1 MKDLRIIPVTN
12 MELVYSLVP
21 VAEEI
26 WREHYI
32 PIIGETQVEYMLEK
46 FLSAEA
52 LVEQINSGYE
62 YFLLSYDYTFAGF
75 AGIKEEGGK
84 LFLSKL
90 YLYNEFRG
98 KGIAS
103 YMFQKFV
110 EICKMRELDKI
121 WLTCNRHNTNSYE
134 VYKHLGF
141 VTVREEKAD
150 IGEGFVMD
158 DFIMEYE
165 VK

>member
-32 PIIGETQVEYMLEK
+32 PIIGEQQVEYMLEK

-75 AGIKEEGGK
+75 AGIKEEDGK

>member
-32 PIIGETQVEYMLEK
+32 PIIGEKQVEYMLEK
-46 FLSAEA
+46 FLSADA

-62 YFLLSYDYTFAGF
+62 YFLFSYDYTFAGF
-75 AGIKEEGGK
+75 AGIKEEDGK

-90 YLYNEFRG
+90 YVDEEFRG
-98 KGIAS
+98 KGIGKH
-103 YMFQKFV
+103 MFQKFV
-110 EICKMRELDKI
+110 EICKMRNLKGI
-121 WLTCNRHNTNSYE
+121 WLTCNRHNTDTLAVYE
-134 VYKHLGF
+134 HLGF
-141 VTVREEKAD
+141 TKVREEVTD
-150 IGEGFVMD
+150 IGNGFVMD
-158 DFIMEYE
+158 DYILEYE

>member
-26 WREHYI
+26 WREHYV
-32 PIIGETQVEYMLEK
+32 PIIGKKQVEYMLNK

-75 AGIKEEGGK
+75 AGIKEEDGK

-90 YLYNEFRG
+90 YVDKEFRG

-110 EICKMRELDKI
+110 EICKMRELNKI

-141 VTVREEKAD
+141 VTVREEATD

-158 DFIMEYE
+158 DFIMEYD

>member
-1 MKDLRIIPVTN
+1 
-12 MELVYSLVP
+12 
-21 VAEEI
+21 
-26 WREHYI
+26 
-32 PIIGETQVEYMLEK
+32 
-46 FLSAEA
+46 
-52 LVEQINSGYE
+52 
-62 YFLLSYDYTFAGF
+62 
-75 AGIKEEGGK
+75 
-84 LFLSKL
+84 
-90 YLYNEFRG
+90 
-98 KGIAS
+98 
-103 YMFQKFV
+103 MFQKFV

-121 WLTCNRHNTNSYE
+121 WLTCNRHNTNSHE